1 LKTPILKHCLFEHA
15 ARLCLSRINISA
27 ACIVM
32 STEVP
37 MTFRLTLIPAV
48 ALGLIAQVP
57 NEPNLAYKRYRA
69 FAQDAAA
76 PLAEVL
82 KAGDEWLQSYER
94 SGPGAQT
101 IPPYLDLAR
110 FCAAKGVRTADIAPL
125 LEKGVAEITNPG
137 SFTQARTHGNSPFAD
152 DFQRAF
158 AANLYIPLGR
168 YEKAR
173 DLLAAVGGTLT
184 RLNPSGLDS
193 PSARIS
199 SALRFQY
206 RDSMARLASA
216 EGRKQDALDLE
227 RAILTEHDSVVA
239 PRLIEEHRTKARQLW
254 SDWGRPASAFD
265 SWLHAAR

>member
-1 LKTPILKHCLFEHA
+1 VTL
-15 ARLCLSRINISA
+15 
-27 ACIVM
+27 
-32 STEVP
+32 
-37 MTFRLTLIPAV
+37 RLTLIPAV

-57 NEPNLAYKRYRA
+57 SEPNLAYKRYWA
-69 FAQDAAA
+69 LAQDTAA
-76 PLAEVL
+76 PPAEVL

-110 FCAAKGVRTADIAPL
+110 FYAAKGVRTADIGPL
-125 LEKGVAEITNPG
+125 LEKGVAEITNPA
-137 SFTQARTHGNSPFAD
+137 SFTQARTHGNSPFED
-152 DFQRAF
+152 DFRRAF
-158 AANLYIPLGR
+158 AANVYIQLGR

-184 RLNPSGLDS
+184 HLNPSRLDS
-193 PSARIS
+193 SSARIS

-227 RAILTEHDSVVA
+227 RAILTAHDNIVA
-239 PRLIEEHRTKARQLW
+239 PRLIEEHRQKARQLW
-254 SDWGRPASAFD
+254 SDLRRPVSEFD
-265 SWLHAAR
+265 SWLNAPQ